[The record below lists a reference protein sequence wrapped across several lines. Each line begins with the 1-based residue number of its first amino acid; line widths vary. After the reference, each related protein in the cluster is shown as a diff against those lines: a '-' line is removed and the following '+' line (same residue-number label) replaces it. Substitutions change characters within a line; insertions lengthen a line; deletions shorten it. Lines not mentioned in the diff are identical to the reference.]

1 MAETSSQFVM
11 AAGTG
16 CGTRRNR
23 VSLYALVLF
32 AHSYVRWALVLAAV
46 GTGLRSFVAS
56 GRGAPWGPSYERWH
70 KILLSLAD
78 TQFTLGALLYVWLS
92 PISSAFF
99 ADFRHG
105 VHDRVLRFFGLEHAV
120 MMVLAV
126 AVLHIGRGSSKSAP
140 SAKLRHRRVWV
151 SCFAF
156 LALAGSSIP
165 WPGLL
170 HGRPLFRTELSGAET
185 GDAKAVACPPAYEA
199 RCVTCHG
206 PRGRADG
213 IAGLSLRPRPRDF
226 ADPTWQHATTDV
238 RIRDVIHDGGSAHGL
253 SASMPAQPD
262 LAAADLDAL
271 VRCLRSFGAAA
282 K

>member
-1 MAETSSQFVM
+1 M
-11 AAGTG
+11 
-16 CGTRRNR
+16 
-23 VSLYALVLF
+23 SLYALVLF
-32 AHSYVRWALVLAAV
+32 VHSYVRWALVLAAV
-46 GTGLRSFVAS
+46 VTGLRSFVAS
-56 GRGAPWGPSYERWH
+56 GRGAAWGPSYERWH
-70 KILLSLAD
+70 KALLSLAD
-78 TQFTLGALLYVWLS
+78 AQFTLGTLLYLLLS

-126 AVLHIGRGSSKSAP
+126 AVLHIGRGASKSAP
-140 SAKLRHRRVWV
+140 SARLRHRRVWV
-151 SCFAF
+151 SCLAF

-170 HGRPLFRTELSGAET
+170 HGRPLFRTELSGAKASDE
-185 GDAKAVACPPAYEA
+185 KAVADVCPPTYEA

-206 PRGRADG
+206 KRGRADG

-226 ADPTWQHATTDV
+226 ADPAWQRAASDT
-238 RIRDVIHDGGSAHGL
+238 RIRDVIHDGGFAHGL
-253 SASMPAQPD
+253 SAAMPAQPD
-262 LAAADLDAL
+262 LGAADLDAL
-271 VRCLRSFGAAA
+271 VKCLRSFGATA